1 MTPQKLSPTIIE
13 GLTQIPLLKDLP
25 ADTTASILNAA
36 QKRVVEEGASFFFQG
51 DPAEKI
57 YVLLEGRVKLF
68 QLTPDGQQVLLGMIG
83 PRALFG
89 AIALA
94 HGEFYPVT
102 AQTTQ
107 KSTALYWSKLTLM
120 EFVNSSPQLA
130 MNALQIMVG
139 HVQEF
144 QDRFRELATER
155 VERRLARA
163 ILRLASQ
170 TGKKVAE
177 GVLLNLPI
185 TRQDLAEMIGT
196 TLYTV
201 SRILSQWESQ
211 GLIQSGREKI
221 IIRFPHGLVN
231 IAEDL
236 PARQT

>member
-1 MTPQKLSPTIIE
+1 MALQKLSPTVIE

-25 ADTTASILNAA
+25 ADLIASILNVA
-36 QKRVVEEGASFFFQG
+36 QRRAVEEGSAFFFQG
-51 DPAEKI
+51 DPAEKV

-68 QLTPDGQQVLLGMIG
+68 QLTPDGQQVLLRVIG
-83 PRALFG
+83 PWSLFG

-102 AQTTQ
+102 AQTAQ
-107 KSTALYWSKLTLM
+107 NSTALYWPVSVLM
-120 EFVNSSPQLA
+120 GFINKSPQLA
-130 MNALQIMVG
+130 MNALQIMAG

-163 ILRLASQ
+163 ILRLTSQ
-170 TGKKVAE
+170 TGKKVPE
-177 GVLLNLPI
+177 GILLNLPI
-185 TRQDLAEMIGT
+185 TRQDLAEMTGT

-221 IIRFPHGLVN
+221 IICFPHGLVN